1 MDLVPFEVSV
11 PDAELD
17 ELRRRVL
24 ATRWPD
30 PETQPGWLQ
39 GVPLDTMR
47 DLASYWADG
56 YSWRRLERR
65 LAGLDQLRVRVDG
78 LDLHLLHVRSSRP
91 DATPLIL
98 THGWPGSFLEFVDVV
113 GPLTAPPDGEPAFH
127 VVVPSLPGYGF
138 SERPRSPGWGIER
151 VARAWAA
158 LMAGL
163 GYERYGAAGGDWGT
177 SVSALLGLQD
187 PEHVV
192 GLHLVP
198 PLVDPDPATLDD
210 LTDAERADLA
220 AREAGAEGSAYSAV
234 HATRPQTLGYGL
246 TDSPVGLA
254 AWIFEK
260 LAAWSDHD
268 GDPFT
273 VLSRDQVLDD
283 VTLYW
288 LTGTAASS
296 TRLYA
301 ESIRT
306 VERWM
311 TTPPRPEEVVR
322 VPVGAAVFRDNPRPS
337 RRWAE
342 RRYADIRYWG
352 TPARG
357 GHFAALEQPALYVD
371 ELRASF
377 CAILAG

>member
-1 MDLVPFEVSV
+1 MDVVPFEVRVAQS
-11 PDAELD
+11 ELD
-17 ELRRRVL
+17 ELRRRVRG
-24 ATRWPD
+24 TRWPD
-30 PETQPGWLQ
+30 PETGAGWAQ
-39 GVPLDTMR
+39 GVPLETMR
-47 DLASYWADG
+47 ELARYWADE

-65 LAGLDQLRVRVDG
+65 LAGLDQLRARVDG
-78 LDLHLLHVRSSRP
+78 LDVHLVHARSPRP
-91 DATPLIL
+91 DATPLVL
-98 THGWPGSFLEFVDVV
+98 THGWPGSFLEFLDVLD
-113 GPLTAPPDGEPAFH
+113 PLTHPPDDEPAFH

-138 SERPRSPGWGIER
+138 SDRPRAPGWGIER
-151 VARAWAA
+151 IAQAWAS
-158 LMAGL
+158 LMSGL

-177 SVSALLGLQD
+177 SVSTLLGLHD
-187 PEHVV
+187 SAHVV
-192 GLHLVP
+192 GLHLTP
-198 PLVDPDPATLDD
+198 PLVDPDLTAGD
-210 LTDAERADLA
+210 LTEAERADLA
-220 AREAGAEGSAYSAV
+220 AREAGAEESAYSAV
-234 HATRPQTLGYGL
+234 HASRPQTLGYGL

-260 LAAWSDHD
+260 VAAWSDHD
-268 GDPFT
+268 GDPFA
-273 VLSRDQVLDD
+273 VRSRDQVLDD

-311 TTPPRPEEVVR
+311 TSPPGPEEVVR

-342 RRYADIRYWG
+342 RRYADVRYWG
-352 TPARG
+352 TPERG
-357 GHFAALEQPALYVD
+357 GHFAAWERPELYVR

-377 CAILAG
+377 RAILAP

>member
-1 MDLVPFEVSV
+1 MRVVPFEVHV

-17 ELRRRVL
+17 ELRRRVR

-30 PETQPGWLQ
+30 AETVAGGAQ
-39 GVPLDTMR
+39 GVPLDVMH
-47 DLASYWADG
+47 DLARYWADG

-65 LAGLDQLRVRVDG
+65 LAGFEQYRAEIDG
-78 LDLHLLHVRSSRP
+78 LHVHFVHVRSPRP
-91 DATPLIL
+91 DATPLIV
-98 THGWPGSFLEFVDVV
+98 THGWPGSFLEFLDVV
-113 GPLTAPPDGEPAFH
+113 EPLTQPPDDAPAFH

-138 SERPRSPGWGIER
+138 SDRPRVPGWGIGR
-151 VARAWAA
+151 IARAWAT

-163 GYERYGAAGGDWGT
+163 GYDRYGAAGGDWGT
-177 SVSALLGLQD
+177 SISTLLGLQD
-187 PEHVV
+187 RAHVV
-192 GLHLVP
+192 GLHLTP
-198 PLVDPDPATLDD
+198 PLVAPD
-210 LTDAERADLA
+210 LTSPHLTEAERADLA

-234 HATRPQTLGYGL
+234 HASRPQTLGYGL
-246 TDSPVGLA
+246 SDSPTGLA

-260 LAAWSDHD
+260 VAAWSDHD
-268 GDPFT
+268 GDPFA

-288 LTGTAASS
+288 LTGTATSS

-311 TTPPRPEEVVR
+311 TTPPRPDEVVR
-322 VPVGAAVFRDNPRPS
+322 VPVGAAIFRDNPRPS

-342 RRYADIRYWG
+342 RRFADLRYWG
-352 TPARG
+352 TPERG
-357 GHFAALEQPALYVD
+357 GHFPAWEQPQVYVR
-371 ELRASF
+371 ELRATF
-377 CAILAG
+377 RAVLGR

>member
-1 MDLVPFEVSV
+1 MDLLPFVVDVPE
-11 PDAELD
+11 PELD
-17 ELRRRVL
+17 DLRRRVR

-30 PETQPGWLQ
+30 PATEPGWGQ
-39 GVPLDTMR
+39 GVPLGAMQ
-47 DLASYWADG
+47 DLARYWVDG

-65 LAGLDQLRVRVDG
+65 LAELDQVRVRVDG
-78 LDLHLLHVRSSRP
+78 LDLHVLHVRSARP
-91 DATPLIL
+91 DATPLVL
-98 THGWPGSFLEFVDVV
+98 THGWPGSFLEFLDVV
-113 GPLTAPPDGEPAFH
+113 GPLTAPPDDEPAFH

-138 SERPRSPGWGIER
+138 SERPRTPGWGIER
-151 VARAWAA
+151 IARAWAE

-177 SVSALLGLQD
+177 SISTLLGLQD

-192 GLHLVP
+192 GLHLTP
-198 PLVDPDPATLDD
+198 PLVDPDPAADD
-210 LTDAERADLA
+210 LTEAERADLA
-220 AREAGAEGSAYSAV
+220 AREGGVEGSAYSAV
-234 HATRPQTLGYGL
+234 HATRPQTLAYGL
-246 TDSPVGLA
+246 ADSPVGLA
-254 AWIFEK
+254 AWMFEK
-260 LAAWSDHD
+260 LAAWSDHG
-268 GDPFT
+268 GDPFEA
-273 VLSRDQVLDD
+273 LSRDQVLDD

-301 ESIRT
+301 ASIRT

-311 TTPPRPEEVVR
+311 TTPPRPEEVVH
-322 VPVGAAVFRDNPRPS
+322 VPVGAAIFRDNPRPS
-337 RRWAE
+337 QRWAQ

-357 GHFAALEQPALYVD
+357 GHFPALEQPGLYVD

-377 CAILAG
+377 RAILAG